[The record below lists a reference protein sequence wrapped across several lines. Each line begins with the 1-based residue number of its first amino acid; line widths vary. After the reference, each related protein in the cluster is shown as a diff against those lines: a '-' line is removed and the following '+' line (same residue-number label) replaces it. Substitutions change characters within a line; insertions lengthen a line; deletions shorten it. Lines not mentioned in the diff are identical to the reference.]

1 MIILMYVKRLEHVVS
16 DTSMCFRELQYTLPA
31 SAEDMKACQE
41 NKNDVSKQKTQGL
54 FGVKVYD
61 NINSTENQILLNY
74 LCVLILCMLFERKCL
89 CIF

>member
-74 LCVLILCMLFERKCL
+74 MCFDSLYVV
-89 CIF
+89 